1 MNQWNALIM
10 GAVAVNAPR
19 LIIGFLR
26 ADGITID
33 PALEWLLTAFS
44 AAGTALVLTLGNLQL
59 AHVIGDTRMEAWRRV
74 VAVVAWALLLVLTTI
89 VLTPL
94 VVMATARHD
103 LAEVLSGIALW
114 AWCGLAVVSVEII
127 IGAAAI
133 VRDGVAP
140 RVALDETTQ
149 PVHAPAS
156 LPALPTR
163 ADDAPSWAST
173 RANVYAARDDMHAAD
188 GVHPA
193 RNETIDGACG
203 VQTTHAPSD
212 VASAYPRA
220 CACGYEARNA
230 QAYARHA
237 RDCEHARREPRTTRA
252 PLRVLRA
259 EGGATG
265 D

>member
-26 ADGITID
+26 ADGISID
-33 PALEWLLTAFS
+33 PALEWLLTSFS
-44 AAGTALVLTLGNLQL
+44 AVGTALVLTLGNLQL

-74 VAVVAWALLLVLTTI
+74 VAVVAWALLLVLTTV

-103 LAEVLSGIALW
+103 LASVLSGIALW

-140 RVALDETTQ
+140 RAVLDAHAPTTQ
-149 PVHAPAS
+149 PLDARAP
-156 LPALPTR
+156 LRALPTR
-163 ADDAPSWAST
+163 AD
-173 RANVYAARDDMHAAD
+173 VYAADSVQHARVDPLAPTRAD
-188 GVHPA
+188 YAPTV
-193 RNETIDGACG
+193 ETAHG
-203 VQTTHAPSD
+203 SR
-212 VASAYPRA
+212 YPRA
-220 CACGYEARNA
+220 CACGYEARNP
-230 QAYARHA
+230 QAWARHA
-237 RDCEHARREPRTTRA
+237 QDCEHARREPRATRA